1 MKYIYMLANFILYH
15 SEAIRHVLA
24 KRLLLC
30 GVSYLP
36 DHLYDVH
43 LQKRFNVAGR
53 RNPLTQ

>member
-1 MKYIYMLANFILYH
+1 MLANFILYH